1 MTDGQ
6 NSGADPLPIITEMN
20 KDGDAR
26 LFTYNFGNE
35 ATDDMLKKAA
45 CQNNGVYQKIPDGGN
60 LKLAMASYVRR
71 KKQYFYF
78 SVCGAKYMYT
88 GR

>member
-1 MTDGQ
+1 
-6 NSGADPLPIITEMN
+6 MN

-60 LKLAMASYVRR
+60 LKLAMASYVER
-71 KKQYFYF
+71 
-78 SVCGAKYMYT
+78 SDV
-88 GR
+88 

>member
-1 MTDGQ
+1 
-6 NSGADPLPIITEMN
+6 MN

-60 LKLAMASYVRR
+60 LKLAMASYVNRLYKLIGYIGSPTEATSSWRWRR
-71 KKQYFYF
+71 
-78 SVCGAKYMYT
+78 T
-88 GR
+88 